1 VLIELVESLVSSH
14 PPAAGGL
21 NLAKIPYSALVQ
33 MIANSQP
40 EPEQSTRFSFSLSP
54 PAAAASISHIDIDA
68 ARCHPHLVTMN
79 NTHRYAGDGDTI
91 GMAASTDNSND
102 HHLMTDEHFN
112 ANATD
117 PDASASAN
125 NIDGIIDG
133 TTPADEDDAV
143 TAETMQAVTKERQQ
157 IHKENAARL
166 QSILE
171 NIKHATK
178 IILREIDIYLQETE
192 EVEKTFIR
200 CRANTRKECQRMEQ
214 VEPDVIAA
222 TQRETFQ
229 LTSFSSV
236 LCKYTVEAQLLNPP
250 ASATIQFF
258 PQVSWHR
265 DRSSSG
271 EWADQ

>member
-1 VLIELVESLVSSH
+1 MS
-14 PPAAGGL
+14 
-21 NLAKIPYSALVQ
+21 
-33 MIANSQP
+33 
-40 EPEQSTRFSFSLSP
+40 
-54 PAAAASISHIDIDA
+54 
-68 ARCHPHLVTMN
+68 

-91 GMAASTDNSND
+91 GMAASNDNSND
-102 HHLMTDEHFN
+102 HHFMTDEHFN

-125 NIDGIIDG
+125 NINGIIDE
-133 TTPADEDDAV
+133 TTAADDEDDAV
-143 TAETMQAVTKERQQ
+143 TTETMQAVTKERQQ

-200 CRANTRKECQRMEQ
+200 CRANTQKECQRMEQ

-222 TQRETFQ
+222 TQREIFQ

-236 LCKYTVEAQLLNPP
+236 LCMFIRLKPCY
-250 ASATIQFF
+250 
-258 PQVSWHR
+258 
-265 DRSSSG
+265 
-271 EWADQ
+271 

>member
-1 VLIELVESLVSSH
+1 MLIELVESLVSSH

-54 PAAAASISHIDIDA
+54 PAAAASISHIDIDD
-68 ARCHPHLVTMN
+68 ARCHPHLITMN

-91 GMAASTDNSND
+91 GMVASTDNSND

-117 PDASASAN
+117 PDASAN

-133 TTPADEDDAV
+133 TTAADEDDAV
-143 TAETMQAVTKERQQ
+143 TTETMQVVTKERQQ

-178 IILREIDIYLQETE
+178 IILREMDVFLQETE

-200 CRANTRKECQRMEQ
+200 CRANTQKECQRMEQ

-222 TQRETFQ
+222 TQGEAFQ
-229 LTSFSSV
+229 LTSFSRVSY
-236 LCKYTVEAQLLNPP
+236 KYTCEAMLLNPP
-250 ASATIQFF
+250 ASATIHFF

-265 DRSSSG
+265 DRSSSE

>member
-1 VLIELVESLVSSH
+1 VLIELVSSH
-14 PPAAGGL
+14 PPAGRRRPQFGED
-21 NLAKIPYSALVQ
+21 SVQ
-33 MIANSQP
+33 RPSSNDRQFPA
-40 EPEQSTRFSFSLSP
+40 EQSTRFSFSLSP